1 MVNPCHFAG
10 GHALPDSAAAWHN
23 CTGEASG
30 PAVRRWSR
38 ALTAP
43 ARSATGGLQEE
54 CERTPGV
61 VPGPKAVPQGDRAGN
76 AGLRVGQTFAD
87 RVASQL
93 NPIVDVKLGHQV
105 SRMAAD
111 RVRAD
116 VHGTRDLLLGHSP
129 GDVSQDF
136 QLSVRER

>member
-10 GHALPDSAAAWHN
+10 GHALSDSLAARHN

-30 PAVRRWSR
+30 PAVLRWSQ

-43 ARSATGGLQEE
+43 VCSATGGLQKE
-54 CERTPGV
+54 CERTPGA
-61 VPGPKAVPQGDRAGN
+61 VPGAKGVRQGDRVGN
-76 AGLRVGQTFAD
+76 VVLRVGQTFAD

-93 NPIVDVKLGHQV
+93 NPIVDVKFGHQV
-105 SRMAAD
+105 SRMAVD

-116 VHGTRDLLLGHSP
+116 VHGTRDLLLGHSL
-129 GDVSQDF
+129 GDVAQDF
-136 QLSVRER
+136 QFSVRER